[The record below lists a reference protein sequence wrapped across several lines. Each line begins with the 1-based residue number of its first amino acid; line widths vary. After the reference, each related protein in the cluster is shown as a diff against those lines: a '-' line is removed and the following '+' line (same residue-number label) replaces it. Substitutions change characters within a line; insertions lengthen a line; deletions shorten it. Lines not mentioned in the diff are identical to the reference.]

1 MSETAKEIAELSPE
15 RRQLLELLL
24 KRETAAAPS
33 LTIPRRERSTSVPL
47 SFAQQ
52 RIWFLNQLEPRSP
65 AYNTPAA
72 VRLGGRLNAP
82 AMERTLGEIIRRHEA
97 LRTTFKMVAG
107 QPLQAIHG
115 AEPISLPVIDLTG
128 LPEAG
133 RELEAQHLAQA
144 EAAEPFDLERG
155 PLVRAT
161 LLRLDHKEHVLL
173 FTMHH
178 IVSDGWSTG
187 VLIREVATL
196 YKAFVKEQPS
206 PLPELPIQFADFALW
221 EREWLRAAALDK
233 QLAYWKQQLGGKP
246 PTLELPTD
254 RPRPIVATHKG
265 ASKSFALP
273 EILSASLKALCQ
285 RLNVTLFML
294 LLAAFNVLLHLY
306 TGQEDILIGS
316 PIANRNR
323 AETEALIGCFIN
335 TLVMRTD
342 LSGNPSFGELLGRV
356 REMVLGAFA
365 NQDVPFERVVAEL
378 RPQRTH
384 SHQRFFRVWFVLH
397 NAPMQ
402 TLELPG
408 LRLSNFK
415 VERGT
420 AQFDLAMSV
429 MEAAGQIVGSLNYST
444 DLFDAETI
452 AEMLERYALLLQ
464 SGAAH
469 PEARLLDISL
479 TRNENESH
487 PIAAPGLLET
497 HEMEDQFV
505 L

>member
-1 MSETAKEIAELSPE
+1 MNEKAREIAELSPE

-24 KRETAAAPS
+24 KREMAAASS
-33 LTIPRRERSTSVPL
+33 LAIPRRKGSTSIPL

-52 RIWFLNQLEPRSP
+52 RIWFLSQLEPRSP

-72 VRLGGRLNAP
+72 VRLRGRLNAP
-82 AMERTLGEIIRRHEA
+82 AMERTLGEIIRRHEV

-107 QPLQAIHG
+107 QPVQAIHG
-115 AEPISLPVIDLTG
+115 AEPMSLRVIDLTG
-128 LPEAG
+128 WPEAG
-133 RELEAQHLAQA
+133 REFEAQQLAEA
-144 EAAEPFDLERG
+144 EAARPFDLELG

-161 LLRLDHKEHVLL
+161 LLRLDQTDHVLL
-173 FTMHH
+173 FTLHH
-178 IVSDGWSTG
+178 IVSDGWSMG

-196 YKAFVKEQPS
+196 YEALVKGQPS

-221 EREWLRAAALDK
+221 EREWLCGAALER
-233 QLAYWKQQLGGKP
+233 QLAYWKQQLGGNP

-254 RPRPIVATHKG
+254 RPRPVVATHKG
-265 ASKSFALP
+265 ASKSFVLP
-273 EILSASLKALCQ
+273 ENLLTALKALCQ
-285 RLNVTLFML
+285 RHNVTLFML
-294 LLAAFNVLLHLY
+294 LLSAFNGLLHLY
-306 TGQEDILIGS
+306 TGQEDILVGS

-323 AETEALIGCFIN
+323 AETEGLIGCFIN

-356 REMVLGAFA
+356 RQTVLGAFA

-378 RPQRTH
+378 RPERSQG
-384 SHQRFFRVWFVLH
+384 QRFFRVWFVLH

-415 VERGT
+415 VERTT
-420 AQFDLAMSV
+420 AQFDLAMSA
-429 MEAAGQIVGSLNYST
+429 METAGQIVGALNYNT
-444 DLFDAETI
+444 DLFDGETVT
-452 AEMLERYALLLQ
+452 EMLERYALLLK
-464 SGAAH
+464 AVVAH

-479 TRNENESH
+479 TRNENDSH
-487 PIAAPGLLET
+487 PIAAPGLVET
-497 HEMEDQFV
+497 HEMEDRFF

>member
-1 MSETAKEIAELSPE
+1 MSETAKEIAALSAE

-24 KRETAAAPS
+24 KPEMAAGSS
-33 LTIPRRERSTSVPL
+33 LAIPRRKSSTSVPL

-52 RIWFLNQLEPRSP
+52 RIWFLNQMDPRGS

-72 VRLGGRLNAP
+72 VRLSGRLNAA
-82 AMERTLGEIIRRHEA
+82 AMERTLSEIVRRHEV
-97 LRTTFKMVAG
+97 LRTTFTMVAG
-107 QPLQAIHG
+107 QPGQAIHE
-115 AEPISLPVIDLTG
+115 AEPMRLPLIDLTG
-128 LPEAG
+128 LPEAR
-133 RELEAQHLAQA
+133 RELEAQNLAQA
-144 EAAEPFDLERG
+144 EAGKPFDLERG

-161 LLRLDHKEHVLL
+161 LVWLAETEYVLL

-178 IVSDGWSTG
+178 IVSDGWSMG

-196 YKAFVKEQPS
+196 YEAFAKDRPS
-206 PLPELPIQFADFALW
+206 PLPELPIQFGDFALW
-221 EREWLRAAALDK
+221 EREWLGGETLKK
-233 QLAYWKQQLGGKP
+233 QLAYWKQQLEGKS

-254 RPRPIVATHKG
+254 RPRLTAASHKG
-265 ASKSFALP
+265 ASKSFVLP
-273 EILSASLKALCQ
+273 ENLSASLKALC
-285 RLNVTLFML
+285 RCHNVTLFVM
-294 LLAAFNVLLHLY
+294 LLAAFNALLHLY
-306 TGQEDILIGS
+306 TGQEDILVGS

-323 AETEALIGCFIN
+323 AETEGLIGCFIN

-342 LSGNPSFGELLGRV
+342 LSGNPSFGELLDRV
-356 REMVLGAFA
+356 RETVLGAFA

-378 RPQRTH
+378 RPERTRN
-384 SHQRFFRVWFVLH
+384 HQRFFRVWFVLH

-402 TLELPG
+402 ALELPG

-415 VERGT
+415 IERGT

-429 MEAAGQIVGSLNYST
+429 MEAAGQIVGTLNYNT

-452 AEMLERYALLLQ
+452 AEMLERYALLLE
-464 SGAAH
+464 SVAAH

-479 TRNENESH
+479 TGNENESG
-487 PIAAPGLLET
+487 PITSPGLIET